1 MKSLFA
7 GAFALSL
14 CIAASAVAAEPGAN
28 PFATKPL
35 FYELKGEATQGGVMI
50 GRATPHSTVT
60 LDDKPVLVAPDGA
73 FVIGFG
79 RDHGLTAVLSVSV
92 NRGPRETHTLTVLPR
107 IFDIQSITGVPQ
119 KYVEPSPADMKR
131 IQEEQRLIRE
141 ARAKQSLIG
150 DFAGGFNWP
159 VTGPISGVFGS
170 QRVFNGQPRAPH
182 NGVDIAAPSGTPI
195 HAAADGTVAL
205 AGPDL
210 FFNGNL
216 MILDHGLGF
225 TTVYAHMSEFLVK
238 QGDRVTK
245 GQVIGKV
252 GATGRVTGPHLH
264 WGANWSG
271 VGVDPALLVGPI
283 PKPTP

>member
-1 MKSLFA
+1 MKSFVA
-7 GAFALSL
+7 GLFALSW
-14 CIAASAVAAEPGAN
+14 CVAAPLSAAEPGIN
-28 PFATKPL
+28 PFESKPL
-35 FYELKGEATQGGVMI
+35 FYDLIGVATQGGVMV
-50 GRATPHSTVT
+50 GRATPNSTVT
-60 LDDKPVLVAPDGA
+60 LDGKSVPVAPDGS

-79 RDHGLTAVLSVSV
+79 RDHGLTSVLVVSV
-92 NRGPRETHTLTVLPR
+92 NRGPREQRNLVVMPR
-107 IFDIQSITGVPQ
+107 IFDIQSITGVAQ

-141 ARAKQSLIG
+141 ARAKQTPVG
-150 DFAGGFNWP
+150 DFASGFVWP
-159 VTGPISGVFGS
+159 VIGPITGVFGS
-170 QRVFNGQPRAPH
+170 QRVFNGQPRLPH
-182 NGVDIAAPSGTPI
+182 NGVDIAASSGTPI

-238 QGDRVTK
+238 QGDRVKK

-252 GATGRVTGPHLH
+252 GATGRVTGAHLH
-264 WGANWSG
+264 WGANWAG
-271 VGVDPALLVGPI
+271 VPVDPATLVGPM
-283 PKPTP
+283 PKPKP